1 MEFKGKISSMF
12 RDMVTRNWN
21 ITISTDQDISEALQ
35 TFSGKELDV
44 KLKQHREKRSLDANA
59 YYWCLLTKLA
69 KVHGWTNAE
78 AHNRMLREYGQ
89 FERVEGQL
97 IAVPLPDTDQTEKE
111 VLNKMEYHLALSP
124 KITVMKGQTKR
135 VYLLLRGSST
145 YSTEEMARLI
155 SGLIED
161 CRDSGIPDS
170 EIMTPFEK
178 QKLFEQYGIG
188 GEHEQKDKSFAVQTG
203 C

>member
-1 MEFKGKISSMF
+1 MEFKGKISTMF

-21 ITISTDQDISEALQ
+21 ITISTEQDISEALQ

-44 KLKQHREKRSLDANA
+44 ELKQHREKRSLNANA

-97 IAVPLPDTDQTEKE
+97 ITVPLPDTDQTEKE
-111 VLNKMEYHLALSP
+111 VLNKMESSGTLSEDYSHEGTD
-124 KITVMKGQTKR
+124 KESISSAERFQYLQHRRNGQTDQR
-135 VYLLLRGSST
+135 T
-145 YSTEEMARLI
+145 Y
-155 SGLIED
+155 
-161 CRDSGIPDS
+161 
-170 EIMTPFEK
+170 
-178 QKLFEQYGIG
+178 
-188 GEHEQKDKSFAVQTG
+188 
-203 C
+203 

>member
-1 MEFKGKISSMF
+1 M
-12 RDMVTRNWN
+12 TRNWN

>member
-1 MEFKGKISSMF
+1 MEFKGKISAMF

-69 KVHGWTNAE
+69 KVYGWTNAE

-89 FERVEGQL
+89 YEGAEGQQI
-97 IAVPLPDTDQTEKE
+97 IALLPDTDQTEKE
-111 VLNKMEYHLALSP
+111 VLNKTEYHLALTSNV
-124 KITVMKGQTKR
+124 TVVKGQTKR

-145 YSTEEMARLI
+145 YNTEEMARLI

-178 QKLFEQYGIG
+178 QRLWEQYGIG
-188 GEHEQKDKSFAVQTG
+188 DADGREVGRNA
-203 C
+203 

>member
-1 MEFKGKISSMF
+1 MEFKGKISAMF